1 MRKSFKR
8 IIEFLNNLTQ
18 EKIIKD
24 YALIGGLAVSSWVIP
39 RATKDI
45 DFLIELSKELTMKNI
60 GELIDRIKME
70 FPQTELLRDSLI
82 GMYVIRIEDGET
94 LIDLIIGS
102 KKWHMEILKDSARI
116 DSSLFGA
123 RINIARPEGL
133 IVMKLKAG
141 GHQDLVDAKNLLGL
155 EIIDR
160 EKLFHLAKS
169 ARVDKKLIKIL
180 KNRICKDLT

>member
-1 MRKSFKR
+1 
-8 IIEFLNNLTQ
+8 
-18 EKIIKD
+18 
-24 YALIGGLAVSSWVIP
+24 
-39 RATKDI
+39 
-45 DFLIELSKELTMKNI
+45 
-60 GELIDRIKME
+60 ME
-70 FPQTELLRDSLI
+70 FPDTELLRDSLI
-82 GMYVIRIEDGET
+82 GMYVVRIEDGET
-94 LIDLIIGS
+94 LIYLIIGS
-102 KKWHMEILKDSARI
+102 RKWHMEILKDSARI